1 MIAYFQFQFAT
12 FTQMLNFFLC
22 FLTSFLVAFASI
34 PSIIRIA
41 NRHSLF
47 DEPNERKMHNNKI
60 PLLGG
65 IAIFAASLFS
75 FTIWAA
81 PYFESQ
87 HLFIIA
93 ALILIFFFGLRDD
106 IAPLAP
112 LKKLSG
118 QVIASLIVILYCD
131 IRLSG
136 LHGLFGIHS
145 MSWITSVFCTI
156 FVMLFIINSFNLID
170 GIDGLS
176 SGLGIISS
184 FVFGI
189 LFFVYGDL
197 MMSVLAFSLCGA
209 LFGFIPFNFYKAR
222 IFMGDTGT
230 MTTGFILA
238 VLSVHFMEFSSEVSV
253 NSWFSYS
260 SAPTLVLAALI
271 IPVVDMMRVFIIRII
286 RFRSPFSAD
295 RNHIHHRLMML
306 GLNPAQACMILYL
319 INILFVLAAWIFRDG
334 NATIVFYML
343 TVCAFILTQLP
354 HLWLKYKKK
363 KLIV

>member
-1 MIAYFQFQFAT
+1 M
-12 FTQMLNFFLC
+12 MNFFLC
-22 FLTSFLVAFASI
+22 LITSFLVAFASI

-41 NRHSLF
+41 NRLSLF
-47 DEPNERKMHNNKI
+47 DEPNERKMHNNRI

-118 QVIASLIVILYCD
+118 QVIASLIVILYCN

-145 MSWITSVFCTI
+145 LSWISSVVWTI

-189 LFFVYGDL
+189 LFYVYGDFL
-197 MMSVLAFSLCGA
+197 MSVLAFSLCGA
-209 LFGFIPFNFYKAR
+209 LLGFIPFNFYKAK
-222 IFMGDTGT
+222 IFMGDTGS

-238 VLSVHFMEFSSEVSV
+238 LLSVHFMEFTREVSIA
-253 NSWFSYS
+253 SWFNYS

-271 IPVVDMMRVFIIRII
+271 IPVVDMMRVFTIRII
-286 RFRSPFSAD
+286 RLRSPFSAD
-295 RNHIHHRLMML
+295 RNHIHHRLLML
-306 GLNPAQACMILYL
+306 GLNPAQACLILYL
-319 INILFVLAAWIFRDG
+319 INILFVIAAWVFRNE
-334 NATIVFYML
+334 NAVNVFYIL
-343 TVCAFILTQLP
+343 IISAFILTQLP
-354 HLWLKYKKK
+354 QLWLMIKKK
-363 KLIV
+363 KQIA

>member
-1 MIAYFQFQFAT
+1 
-12 FTQMLNFFLC
+12 MLNFFLC
-22 FLTSFLVAFASI
+22 FLTSFLIAFASI

-41 NRHSLF
+41 NRLSLF
-47 DEPNERKMHNNKI
+47 DEPNERKIHNNRI

-93 ALILIFFFGLRDD
+93 SLIIIFFFGLRDD

-118 QVIASLIVILYCD
+118 QVIASLIVVLYCN

-145 MSWITSVFCTI
+145 LSWISSVLWTVFA
-156 FVMLFIINSFNLID
+156 MLFIINAFNLID

-189 LFFVYGDL
+189 LFFVYGDFL
-197 MMSVLAFSLCGA
+197 MSVLAFSLCGA

-238 VLSVHFMEFSSEVSV
+238 LLSVHFMELSREVTV
-253 NSWFSYS
+253 TSWFSYY
-260 SAPTLVLAALI
+260 SAPILVLSALI
-271 IPVVDMMRVFIIRII
+271 IPVIDMIRVFIIRII
-286 RFRSPFSAD
+286 RLRSPFSAD

-306 GLNPAQACMILYL
+306 GLNPAQACIILYM
-319 INILFVLAAWIFRDG
+319 INILFVIAAWVFRDR
-334 NATIVFYML
+334 NAVTVFYVFMFS
-343 TVCAFILTQLP
+343 AFILTQLP
-354 HLWLKYKKK
+354 QLWLMIKKK
-363 KLIV
+363 KQIA

>member
-1 MIAYFQFQFAT
+1 M
-12 FTQMLNFFLC
+12 NFFLC
-22 FLTSFLVAFASI
+22 LITSFLVAFASI

-41 NRHSLF
+41 NRLSLF
-47 DEPNERKMHNNKI
+47 DEPNERKMHNNRI

-118 QVIASLIVILYCD
+118 QVIASLIVILYCN

-145 MSWITSVFCTI
+145 LSWISSVVWTI

-189 LFFVYGDL
+189 LFYVYGDFL
-197 MMSVLAFSLCGA
+197 MSVLAFSLCGA
-209 LFGFIPFNFYKAR
+209 LLGFIPFNFYKAK
-222 IFMGDTGT
+222 IFMGDTGS

-238 VLSVHFMEFSSEVSV
+238 LLSVHFMELSREASIS
-253 NSWFSYS
+253 SWFNYS
-260 SAPTLVLAALI
+260 SAPTLVLAAII
-271 IPVVDMMRVFIIRII
+271 IPVVDMMRVFTIRII
-286 RFRSPFSAD
+286 RLRSPFSAD
-295 RNHIHHRLMML
+295 RNHIHHRLLML
-306 GLNPAQACMILYL
+306 GLNPAQACLILYL
-319 INILFVLAAWIFRDG
+319 INILFVIAAWVFRNE
-334 NATIVFYML
+334 NAVNVFYIL
-343 TVCAFILTQLP
+343 IISAFILTQLP
-354 HLWLKYKKK
+354 QLWLMIKKK
-363 KLIV
+363 KQIA

>member
-1 MIAYFQFQFAT
+1 M
-12 FTQMLNFFLC
+12 MNFFLC
-22 FLTSFLVAFASI
+22 LITSFLVAFASI

-41 NRHSLF
+41 NRLSLF
-47 DEPNERKMHNNKI
+47 DEPNERKMHNNRI

-118 QVIASLIVILYCD
+118 QVIASLIVILYCN

-145 MSWITSVFCTI
+145 LSWISSVVWTI

-189 LFFVYGDL
+189 LFYVYGDFL
-197 MMSVLAFSLCGA
+197 MSVLAFSLCGA
-209 LFGFIPFNFYKAR
+209 LLGFIPFNFYKAK

-238 VLSVHFMEFSSEVSV
+238 LLSVHFMEFSREVSIS
-253 NSWFSYS
+253 SWFNYS

-271 IPVVDMMRVFIIRII
+271 IPVVDMMRVFTIRII
-286 RFRSPFSAD
+286 RLRSPFSAD
-295 RNHIHHRLMML
+295 RNHIHHRLLML
-306 GLNPAQACMILYL
+306 GLNPAQACLILYL
-319 INILFVLAAWIFRDG
+319 INILFVIAAWVFRNE
-334 NATIVFYML
+334 NAVNVFYIL
-343 TVCAFILTQLP
+343 IISAFILTQLP
-354 HLWLKYKKK
+354 QLWLMIKKK
-363 KLIV
+363 KQIA

>member
-1 MIAYFQFQFAT
+1 M
-12 FTQMLNFFLC
+12 NFFLC
-22 FLTSFLVAFASI
+22 LITSFLVAFASI

-41 NRHSLF
+41 NRLSLF
-47 DEPNERKMHNNKI
+47 DEPNERKMHNNRI

-118 QVIASLIVILYCD
+118 QVIASLIVILYCN

-145 MSWITSVFCTI
+145 LSWISSVVWTI

-189 LFFVYGDL
+189 LFYVYGDFL
-197 MMSVLAFSLCGA
+197 MSVLAFSLCGG
-209 LFGFIPFNFYKAR
+209 LLGFIPFNFYKAK
-222 IFMGDTGT
+222 IFMGDTGS

-238 VLSVHFMEFSSEVSV
+238 LLSVHFMEFTREVSIA
-253 NSWFSYS
+253 SWFNYS

-271 IPVVDMMRVFIIRII
+271 IPVVDMMRVFTIRII
-286 RFRSPFSAD
+286 RLRSPFSAD
-295 RNHIHHRLMML
+295 RNHIHHRLLML
-306 GLNPAQACMILYL
+306 GLNPAQACLILYL
-319 INILFVLAAWIFRDG
+319 INILFVIAAWVFRNE
-334 NATIVFYML
+334 NAVNVFYIL
-343 TVCAFILTQLP
+343 IISAFILTQLP
-354 HLWLKYKKK
+354 QLWLMIKKK
-363 KLIV
+363 KQIA

>member
-1 MIAYFQFQFAT
+1 M
-12 FTQMLNFFLC
+12 NFFLC
-22 FLTSFLVAFASI
+22 LITSFLVAFASI

-41 NRHSLF
+41 NRLSLF
-47 DEPNERKMHNNKI
+47 DEPNERKMHNNRI

-118 QVIASLIVILYCD
+118 QVIASLIVILYCN

-145 MSWITSVFCTI
+145 LSWISSVVWTI

-189 LFFVYGDL
+189 LFYVYGDFL
-197 MMSVLAFSLCGA
+197 MSVLAFSLCGA
-209 LFGFIPFNFYKAR
+209 LLGFIPFNFYKAK
-222 IFMGDTGT
+222 IFMGDTGS

-238 VLSVHFMEFSSEVSV
+238 LLSVHFMEFSREVSIS
-253 NSWFSYS
+253 SWFNYS
-260 SAPTLVLAALI
+260 SAPTLVLAAII
-271 IPVVDMMRVFIIRII
+271 IPVVDMMRVFTIRII
-286 RFRSPFSAD
+286 RLRSPFSAD
-295 RNHIHHRLMML
+295 RNHIHHRLLML
-306 GLNPAQACMILYL
+306 GLNPAQACLILYL
-319 INILFVLAAWIFRDG
+319 INILFVIAAWVFRNE
-334 NATIVFYML
+334 NAVNVFYIL
-343 TVCAFILTQLP
+343 IISAFILTQLP
-354 HLWLKYKKK
+354 QLWLMIKKK
-363 KLIV
+363 KQIA

>member
-1 MIAYFQFQFAT
+1 
-12 FTQMLNFFLC
+12 MLNFFLC
-22 FLTSFLVAFASI
+22 FLTSFLIAFASI

-41 NRHSLF
+41 NRLSLF
-47 DEPNERKMHNNKI
+47 DEPNERKIHNNRI

-93 ALILIFFFGLRDD
+93 SLIIIFFFGLRDD

-118 QVIASLIVILYCD
+118 QVIASLIVVLYCN

-145 MSWITSVFCTI
+145 LSWISSVLWTVFA
-156 FVMLFIINSFNLID
+156 MLFIINAFNLID

-189 LFFVYGDL
+189 LFFVYGDFL
-197 MMSVLAFSLCGA
+197 MSVLAFSLCGA

-238 VLSVHFMEFSSEVSV
+238 LLSVHFMELSREVTV
-253 NSWFSYS
+253 TSWFSYY
-260 SAPTLVLAALI
+260 SAPTLVLSALI
-271 IPVVDMMRVFIIRII
+271 IPVIDMMRVFIIRII
-286 RFRSPFSAD
+286 RLRSPFSAD

-306 GLNPAQACMILYL
+306 GLNPAQACIILYM
-319 INILFVLAAWIFRDG
+319 INILFVIAAWVFRDR
-334 NATIVFYML
+334 NAVTVFYVFMFS
-343 TVCAFILTQLP
+343 AFILTQLP
-354 HLWLKYKKK
+354 QLWLMIKKK
-363 KLIV
+363 KQIA

>member
-1 MIAYFQFQFAT
+1 MQ
-12 FTQMLNFFLC
+12 NFFLC

-41 NRHSLF
+41 QKLSLF
-47 DEPNERKMHNNKI
+47 DEPNERKMHNNRI

-81 PYFESQ
+81 PFFESQ

-93 ALILIFFFGLRDD
+93 ALIIIFFFGLRDD

-118 QVIASLIVILYCD
+118 QVIATLIVILYCNF
-131 IRLSG
+131 RLNS
-136 LHGLFGIHS
+136 LHGVFGIYEL
-145 MSWITSVFCTI
+145 SWIVSVFWTV
-156 FVMLFIINSFNLID
+156 FVMLFIINAYNLID

-189 LFFVYGDL
+189 LFFVYGDYI
-197 MMSVLAFSLCGA
+197 MSVLAFSLCGS
-209 LFGFIPFNFYKAR
+209 LSGFIPFNFYKAR

-230 MTTGFILA
+230 ITTGFILA
-238 VLSVHFMEFSSEVSV
+238 MLSVHFMELTREFSFDSV
-253 NSWFSYS
+253 FNNLSSHYSNISSNNSSLPIPTKFSDY
-260 SAPTLVLAALI
+260 
-271 IPVVDMMRVFIIRII
+271 
-286 RFRSPFSAD
+286 
-295 RNHIHHRLMML
+295 
-306 GLNPAQACMILYL
+306 LN
-319 INILFVLAAWIFRDG
+319 IN
-334 NATIVFYML
+334 
-343 TVCAFILTQLP
+343 
-354 HLWLKYKKK
+354 KKK
-363 KLIV
+363 

>member
-1 MIAYFQFQFAT
+1 
-12 FTQMLNFFLC
+12 MLNFFLC
-22 FLTSFLVAFASI
+22 FLTSFLIAFASI

-41 NRHSLF
+41 NRLSLF
-47 DEPNERKMHNNKI
+47 DEPNERKMHNNRI

-93 ALILIFFFGLRDD
+93 ALIIIFFFGLRDD

-118 QVIASLIVILYCD
+118 QVIASLIVVLYCN

-145 MSWITSVFCTI
+145 LSWISSVLWTVFA
-156 FVMLFIINSFNLID
+156 MLFIINAFNLID

-189 LFFVYGDL
+189 LFFVYGDFL
-197 MMSVLAFSLCGA
+197 MSVLALSLCGA

-238 VLSVHFMEFSSEVSV
+238 LLSVHFMELSRDVSV
-253 NSWFSYS
+253 NSWFSYY
-260 SAPTLVLAALI
+260 SAPTLVLSALI
-271 IPVVDMMRVFIIRII
+271 IPVIDMMRVFIIRII
-286 RFRSPFSAD
+286 RLRSPFSAD

-306 GLNPAQACMILYL
+306 GLNPAQACIILYM
-319 INILFVLAAWIFRDG
+319 INILFVIAAWVFRDR
-334 NATIVFYML
+334 NAVTVFYVFMFS
-343 TVCAFILTQLP
+343 AFILTQLP
-354 HLWLKYKKK
+354 QLWLMIKKK
-363 KLIV
+363 KQIA

>member
-1 MIAYFQFQFAT
+1 M
-12 FTQMLNFFLC
+12 MNFFLC
-22 FLTSFLVAFASI
+22 LFTSFLVAFASI

-41 NRHSLF
+41 NRLSLF
-47 DEPNERKMHNNKI
+47 DEPNERKMHSNRI

-118 QVIASLIVILYCD
+118 QVIASLIVILYCN

-145 MSWITSVFCTI
+145 LSWISSVFWTI

-189 LFFVYGDL
+189 LFFVYGDFL
-197 MMSVLAFSLCGA
+197 MSVLAFSLCGA
-209 LFGFIPFNFYKAR
+209 LLGFIPFNFYKAK

-238 VLSVHFMEFSSEVSV
+238 LLSVHFMEFSREASIS
-253 NSWFSYS
+253 SWFNYS

-271 IPVVDMMRVFIIRII
+271 IPVVDMMRVFTIRII
-286 RFRSPFSAD
+286 RLRSPFSAD
-295 RNHIHHRLMML
+295 RNHIHHRLLML
-306 GLNPAQACMILYL
+306 GLNPAQACLILYF
-319 INILFVLAAWIFRDG
+319 INILFVIAAWVFRNE
-334 NATIVFYML
+334 NAVNVFYIL
-343 TVCAFILTQLP
+343 IISAFILTQLP
-354 HLWLKYKKK
+354 QLWLMIKKK
-363 KLIV
+363 KQIA

>member
-1 MIAYFQFQFAT
+1 M
-12 FTQMLNFFLC
+12 NFFLC
-22 FLTSFLVAFASI
+22 LITSFLVAFASI

-41 NRHSLF
+41 NRLSLF
-47 DEPNERKMHNNKI
+47 DEPNERKMHNNRI

-118 QVIASLIVILYCD
+118 QVIASLIVILYCN

-145 MSWITSVFCTI
+145 LSWISSVVWTI

-189 LFFVYGDL
+189 LFYVYGDFL
-197 MMSVLAFSLCGA
+197 MSVLAFSLCGA
-209 LFGFIPFNFYKAR
+209 LLGFIPFNFYKAK
-222 IFMGDTGT
+222 IFMGDTGS

-238 VLSVHFMEFSSEVSV
+238 LLSVHFMEFSREVSIT
-253 NSWFSYS
+253 SWFNYS

-271 IPVVDMMRVFIIRII
+271 IPVVDMMRVFTIRII
-286 RFRSPFSAD
+286 RLRSPFSAD
-295 RNHIHHRLMML
+295 RNHIHHRLLML
-306 GLNPAQACMILYL
+306 GLNPAQACLILYL
-319 INILFVLAAWIFRDG
+319 INILFVIAAWVFRNE
-334 NATIVFYML
+334 NAVNVFYIL
-343 TVCAFILTQLP
+343 IISAFILTQLP
-354 HLWLKYKKK
+354 QLWLMIKKK
-363 KLIV
+363 KQIA

>member
-1 MIAYFQFQFAT
+1 
-12 FTQMLNFFLC
+12 MLNFFLC
-22 FLTSFLVAFASI
+22 FLTSFLIAFASI

-41 NRHSLF
+41 NRLSLF
-47 DEPNERKMHNNKI
+47 DEPNERKIHNNRI

-93 ALILIFFFGLRDD
+93 ALIIIFFFGLRDD

-118 QVIASLIVILYCD
+118 QVIASLIVVLYCN

-145 MSWITSVFCTI
+145 LSWISSVLWTVFA
-156 FVMLFIINSFNLID
+156 MLFIINAFNLID

-189 LFFVYGDL
+189 LFFVYGDFL
-197 MMSVLAFSLCGA
+197 MSVLAFSLCGA

-238 VLSVHFMEFSSEVSV
+238 LLSVHFMELSREVTV
-253 NSWFSYS
+253 TSWFSYY
-260 SAPTLVLAALI
+260 SAPTLVLSALI
-271 IPVVDMMRVFIIRII
+271 IPVIDMMRVFIIRII
-286 RFRSPFSAD
+286 RLRSPFSAD

-306 GLNPAQACMILYL
+306 GLNPAQACIILYM
-319 INILFVLAAWIFRDG
+319 INILFVIAAWVFRDR
-334 NATIVFYML
+334 NAVTVFYVFMFS
-343 TVCAFILTQLP
+343 AFILTQLP
-354 HLWLKYKKK
+354 QLWLMIKKK
-363 KLIV
+363 KQIA